1 MVLGK
6 TKACVGGISATNKK
20 CVSKS
25 SDSRT
30 LFSQGQPFSSPREKE
45 KKSCPS
51 MDSYGGRG
59 QLSTSRTGQRIGVLH
74 DQQPIILSCSA
85 KMTHQGLTRKPYL
98 WLEWTHF
105 SLGVD
110 YEVQN

>member
-30 LFSQGQPFSSPREKE
+30 LFSQVQPFSSPREKE

-59 QLSTSRTGQRIGVLH
+59 QLNLVLLGQGRGLGFYMTNNPSFCPAVL
-74 DQQPIILSCSA
+74 
-85 KMTHQGLTRKPYL
+85 K
-98 WLEWTHF
+98 
-105 SLGVD
+105 
-110 YEVQN
+110 